1 MAESIHLVCPHCNG
15 VNRVPKARLKSQ
27 PRCGKCHRELFTGQP
42 MALDEAG
49 FKRQLSRSEVPI
61 LVDFWAPWCA
71 PCRSMAPAYEQAAGL
86 LAPDVILAKVNT
98 EENQGMAMQFGIR
111 SIPTLILFRRQREA
125 ARISGAMDTQR
136 LVSWTRQ
143 NL

>member
-15 VNRVPKARLKSQ
+15 VNRVPKARLGSQ

-98 EENQGMAMQFGIR
+98 EENQGLAMQYGIR

>member
-1 MAESIHLVCPHCNG
+1 
-15 VNRVPKARLKSQ
+15 
-27 PRCGKCHRELFTGQP
+27 

-49 FKRQLSRSEVPI
+49 FKRRLGRSEIPI

-71 PCRSMAPAYEQAAGL
+71 PCRSMAPAYEKAAEIL
-86 LAPDVILAKVNT
+86 EPEVILAKVNT
-98 EENQGMAMQFGIR
+98 EENQGLAMQYGIR
-111 SIPTLILFRRQREA
+111 SIPTLILFRGQREA
-125 ARISGAMDTQR
+125 ARVSGAMDTQR